1 MIFQLSRWKLSSKIP
16 CASLYRNYTAS
27 FQRYDGSDRL
37 HSTDI
42 AYKPNESGW
51 GYTSKFVANYDQIFK
66 SKKSTNTISN
76 ANNKEELKK
85 KTKKCF
91 K

>member
-1 MIFQLSRWKLSSKIP
+1 MIFQLSRSRLSSKIP
-16 CASLYRNYTAS
+16 FASLYRNYTGS
-27 FQRYDGSDRL
+27 CQRYNGSDRL

-66 SKKSTNTISN
+66 SKKSTNTVSTTD
-76 ANNKEELKK
+76 NKEEKK
-85 KTKKCF
+85 KKSKKSS